1 MDEMN
6 QESLQE
12 ETRSSEETEER
23 VYHSRAR
30 RKNGGGLRKAAA
42 VFGVLLLAGVGAY
55 AFRAQSYKKTFFPNT
70 SVNGVDVSGLTS
82 DGAKVVMNDS
92 VRSYS
97 LTLKSREQEDDMI
110 TAEES
115 GLEYVFD
122 ETFDNLIAA
131 QNPYLWGLHVSG
143 HEDYE
148 IAAMGKVD
156 PEAFETL
163 TGAVACLQENSF
175 RAPEDARISDFIP
188 GTGYE
193 VIPEKEGTKLD
204 REKAKELIR
213 TAICELKPELDL
225 DQEEVYD
232 APKVR
237 QDDPVLNAS
246 CESLNRYSRT
256 VVNYDFGGIV
266 LDGSVIRDWLTL
278 SESGDQVSVDTA
290 KAEEYVKNLAS
301 RYDTWHKAKP
311 FRTSWD
317 QDITIRNGYY
327 GWKIN
332 QKEETDW
339 ILSTLPTGETIDR
352 TPSFSRT
359 AAAYGDRDYGDT
371 YVEVNL
377 TAQHLYFYKN
387 GKQIVSSDLVSGN
400 VSKGTITHPGIY
412 PVAYK
417 QRNATLKGQGYS
429 TKVNY
434 WMPFNGGE
442 GLHDASWRGS
452 FGGKIYMTNGS
463 HGCVNLPFSAAKS
476 IYENIDAGTPVIIYS
491 LGGTGSSTTTPAAAQ
506 ETTAAAETTATAESS
521 AAAETTAAAAA
532 PAETAPVPAAPG
544 PAAQAQETPAP
555 AAPAQETAQPGPGT
569 QAPAAPVQETPAPAA
584 PVQET
589 TAAPVQDAPSPG
601 GPSPAIVQPVPS
613 ENSSPE
619 EAGPGTVQPVPDS
632 VPAGPGA

>member
-163 TGAVACLQENSF
+163 TGAVACLQESSF

-434 WMPFNGGE
+434 WMILQN
-442 GLHDASWRGS
+442 
-452 FGGKIYMTNGS
+452 
-463 HGCVNLPFSAAKS
+463 
-476 IYENIDAGTPVIIYS
+476 
-491 LGGTGSSTTTPAAAQ
+491 
-506 ETTAAAETTATAESS
+506 
-521 AAAETTAAAAA
+521 A
-532 PAETAPVPAAPG
+532 P
-544 PAAQAQETPAP
+544 
-555 AAPAQETAQPGPGT
+555 
-569 QAPAAPVQETPAPAA
+569 
-584 PVQET
+584 
-589 TAAPVQDAPSPG
+589 
-601 GPSPAIVQPVPS
+601 
-613 ENSSPE
+613 
-619 EAGPGTVQPVPDS
+619 
-632 VPAGPGA
+632 